1 MWNIRYQTIESC
13 VWKTSVKFFT
23 CYLDE
28 SRLRWWVTTIPMNR
42 VPIPQNDNTNPER
55 IWKLATHFEYTPY
68 IVFNRTY
75 ERIKRH
81 NPTINGSSIDNI
93 AEGVQGLCGK
103 VNYSPLGKKQPHN
116 LPTSCQPI
124 HFLITLR
131 LLETQ
136 TTKIIL
142 DFIVRLVIF
151 EAYYVVG
158 LDVLA
163 KLIRLKKLMI
173 SFIILDYLQMSLT
186 SAIFI
191 KHSLE

>member
-116 LPTSCQPI
+116 LPYKLPTHTFPHHSKTNRYCQ
-124 HFLITLR
+124 
-131 LLETQ
+131 
-136 TTKIIL
+136 TKIIL
-142 DFIVRLVIF
+142 DFIVPLF
-151 EAYYVVG
+151 G
-158 LDVLA
+158 NLW
-163 KLIRLKKLMI
+163 
-173 SFIILDYLQMSLT
+173 SLL
-186 SAIFI
+186 SCLPRCPCQI
-191 KHSLE
+191 HSP